1 MKPDDMYET
10 AELFTAADFQIYLK
24 HGWILLDI
32 KKGDDSCPVI
42 FLVGK
47 VKKEDKS

>member
-1 MKPDDMYET
+1 MKPDDTYET
-10 AELFTAADFQIYLK
+10 AELFSDADFQIYLK

-32 KKGDDSCPVI
+32 KKGDDAYPVI

-47 VKKEDKS
+47 LKKEDKT

>member
-1 MKPDDMYET
+1 MNLDDMYET
-10 AELFTAADFQIYLK
+10 AELYSATDFQIYLK

-32 KKGDDSCPVI
+32 KKGDDACPVI

-47 VKKEDKS
+47 LKKEEKP